1 MSNLPHCD
9 TLDLAYQ
16 GHVLRIT
23 LNRPQVRNAMS
34 LQMVAELATVFDQIE
49 SDDGI
54 RAVVLRGSE
63 GHFCAGGDI
72 KDMAGARSQPAAES
86 EQDPF
91 YRLNRAFGQM
101 IQRVN
106 ESSKVVIAVLE
117 GAVMGGGFGLACVSD
132 LAIAGPTV
140 KFGLPET
147 GLGVI
152 PAQIA
157 PFVVERIGLTQT
169 RRLALLGLRIDGAE
183 AQRLGLVHRYCADDE
198 AVESAVT
205 EALECVRHCAPQA
218 TAATKRLLHRVGKE
232 PMHSLLDDAAEQ
244 FAAAV
249 RGPEGAEGTLA
260 FVQKRPPA
268 WAQARPADDH

>member
-1 MSNLPHCD
+1 MNKLPHCD
-9 TLDLAYQ
+9 TLTLERQSHA
-16 GHVLRIT
+16 LRIT
-23 LNRPQVRNAMS
+23 LNRPQARNAMS
-34 LQMVAELATVFDQIE
+34 LQMVAELATVFTQIE
-49 SDDGI
+49 ADDTI

-72 KDMAGARSQPAAES
+72 KDMAGARSQPAADG

-91 YRLNRAFGQM
+91 YRLNRAFGHM
-101 IQRVN
+101 IQQVN

-132 LAIAGPTV
+132 VAIAGPTV

-147 GLGVI
+147 SLGVI

-157 PFVVERIGLTQT
+157 PFVVERIGLTQA
-169 RRLALLGLRIDGAE
+169 RRLALLGLRIGGDAAE
-183 AQRLGLVHRYCADDE
+183 RLGLIHQYCADGQ
-198 AVESAVT
+198 AVDAAVA
-205 EALECVRHCAPQA
+205 EALDRIRHCAPQA
-218 TAATKRLLHRVGKE
+218 TAATKQLLHRVGKE

-249 RGPEGAEGTLA
+249 RGTEGAEGTLA
-260 FVQKRPPA
+260 FMQKRPPA
-268 WAQARPADDH
+268 WAESGSANKD